1 MRRTLIIHKMRD
13 WDVSLSPSL
22 SLALSV
28 SLFVSTP
35 LFDPRSPPHPPS
47 RSPSLPV
54 SANYSWSDWGVFPTG
69 LESFFSVINYAL
81 ARMRDNRWD
90 YGRGSGINM
99 EGRELDSRERKYLII
114 LSYPINMGH
123 TELVSTDVR
132 RPISALTCKIF
143 YKLLFVYDLKKQI
156 LMTDINYQEFVQCR
170 KKNMYF
176 SFLGAMFI
184 SSNAAWMPR

>member
-35 LFDPRSPPHPPS
+35 LFDPRSPLHPPS

-54 SANYSWSDWGVFPTG
+54 SANYSWSDWGVFSTG

-90 YGRGSGINM
+90 YGRGCGINM

-176 SFLGAMFI
+176 RFLGQCL
-184 SSNAAWMPR
+184 